1 MYAFLRTPR
10 WLAATALLAL
20 AVLACL
26 LLGSWQ
32 WDRAHT
38 RYAVTLA
45 DPLDQAAVPVASAL
59 PPGEDGLP
67 PAVPADAEASAG
79 RPHLGPMTPST
90 SGWSPAARSTAPREA
105 HVLTPL
111 LGVDGLDPD
120 IGLLVLRGFVAGVPD
135 SAPASPPRDG
145 EGHGLARPPE
155 PYDSAVDP
163 DLPAVLPE
171 GQVATVTTAR
181 VLGEAGRPL
190 VDGYVGLQAQDP
202 ASELT
207 PVPPPPPPKGGI
219 RWSVQSLAY
228 TFEWYAFAIAAVVMW
243 VLAVRRHAQ
252 DLEAERSPERGR
264 G

>member
-38 RYAVTLA
+38 QYAVTFA

-67 PAVPADAEASAG
+67 PAVPADAEATPVTASGTYDSEHQWLVPG
-79 RPHLGPMTPST
+79 REVDGTEGSY
-90 SGWSPAARSTAPREA
+90 
-105 HVLTPL
+105 VLTPL

-135 SAPASPPRDG
+135 SAPASPLG
-145 EGHGLARPPE
+145 TVEVTGWLVPPE
-155 PYDSAVDP
+155 PYDSPVDP

-190 VDGYVGLQAQDP
+190 VDGYVGLRAQDP